1 MKGAV
6 SVNGSQDDHQQRSLE
21 PGRRLT
27 PEEAKSRR
35 SRNIAI
41 ALGIVFLIVLFYVV
55 TITKLGIGVVI
66 RPSI

>member
-1 MKGAV
+1 V
-6 SVNGSQDDHQQRSLE
+6 TEPQRQV
-21 PGRRLT
+21 PRQLT

-41 ALGIVFLIVLFYVV
+41 AFGIVFLIVLFYVV
-55 TITKLGIGVVI
+55 TITKLGLGVVV